1 MKEYKVDLSMY
12 EGKVREVLSEAI
24 QKKAF
29 ELGYEW
35 VSVGKLGYEWASVG
49 KEVSWLKSPYLFFNE
64 GGVITHLD
72 YENVS
77 YFEEHSGIEISAGAF
92 LSLTPEDVQDKPKE
106 PEFKPFDRVLMRDY
120 DDQMW
125 TAHLYSHR
133 DDSLTYIHRTVGEGG
148 YNQCIPYEGNEHLL
162 GTNDMTGG
170 KNEARNIQR

>member
-12 EGKVREVLSEAI
+12 EGKVREVLSEAV

-35 VSVGKLGYEWASVG
+35 VSVG
-49 KEVSWLKSPYLFFNE
+49 KEVSWLKSPYLFFNK
-64 GGVITHLD
+64 GGDITYLETED
-72 YENVS
+72 EPFFEARSGDFVS
-77 YFEEHSGIEISAGAF
+77 AADF
-92 LSLTPEDVQDKPKE
+92 LSLTSEDEPKE

-125 TAHLYSHR
+125 TAHLYSHL
-133 DDSLTYIHRTVGEGG
+133 DESLTYIHRTVGEGG

-170 KNEARNIQR
+170 KNEERNIQR

>member
-1 MKEYKVDLSMY
+1 MKEYKIDLSDY
-12 EGKVREVLSEAI
+12 DGRVREVLSEAI

-35 VSVGKLGYEWASVG
+35 ASIG
-49 KEVSWLKSPYLFFNE
+49 KEVSWLKSPYLFFNKDRY
-64 GGVITHLD
+64 ITYVDAEDILHFESH
-72 YENVS
+72 ENTA
-77 YFEEHSGIEISAGAF
+77 ISAADF
-92 LSLTPEDVQDKPKE
+92 LSLTQEE
-106 PEFKPFDRVLMRDY
+106 PEFKPFDRVLMRDF

-133 DDSLTYIHRTVGEGG
+133 DDSLTYIHRTVGDAG

-162 GTNDMTGG
+162 GTNDMTEGG

>member
-1 MKEYKVDLSMY
+1 MKEYKIDLSMY
-12 EGKVREVLSEAI
+12 EGRVREVLSEAI

-35 VSVGKLGYEWASVG
+35 VSVGK
-49 KEVSWLKSPYLFFNE
+49 EVSWLKSPYLFFNKY
-64 GGVITHLD
+64 GNITYLD
-72 YENVS
+72 YEDAY
-77 YFEEHSGIEISAGAF
+77 YFEDHSGGEIKAADF
-92 LSLTPEDVQDKPKE
+92 LLFTSEEPKE

-133 DDSLTYIHRTVGEGG
+133 DDSLTYIHRTVGDAG